1 MIATKKVLVTGGAGF
16 IGSHTVVELLKAGY
30 QPVIVDNFANSKRG
44 VLDRLAIICGEEIPV
59 FECDCR
65 DLSEMIQVFEK
76 VGDLFAV
83 IHFAA
88 FKAVGESV
96 ARPAEYYDN
105 NIGSLARLLMLMA
118 NFGQPGLVFSSSCTV
133 YGQPK
138 ELPVTEDS
146 PIQPASSP
154 YGYTKQVCEQLI
166 NDSVTADRGLRAITL
181 RYFNPIGA
189 HPSGLIGE
197 LPIGTPNNLV
207 PFITQTA
214 AGLREQLSIY
224 GQDYHTE
231 DGTAIRDYIHVV
243 DLARAHVMALEILK
257 NRSETTF
264 NHVANVGTG
273 KGHSVLEAVR
283 AFEKVSGMTLP
294 YSFVD
299 RRPGDV
305 EAVWAA
311 NDPTRLPGWQAELT
325 LEEAMRDA
333 WNWQQMLAQNPL

>member
-1 MIATKKVLVTGGAGF
+1 MIAPKKVLVTGGAGF

-44 VLDRLAIICGEEIPV
+44 VLDRLATVCGEEIPV

-65 DLSEMIQVFEK
+65 DLAELSNVFET
-76 VGDLFAV
+76 VGKLFAV

-118 NFGQPGLVFSSSCTV
+118 AHGQPGLVFSSSCTV

-138 ELPVTEDS
+138 VLPVTEDS

-166 NDSVTADRGLRAITL
+166 NDAVVADRGLRAVTL
-181 RYFNPIGA
+181 RYFNPVGA

-207 PFITQTA
+207 PYITQTA
-214 AGLREQLSIY
+214 AGIRQQLSIY
-224 GQDYHTE
+224 GRDYATP

-243 DLARAHVMALEILK
+243 DLARAHVMALDILQSRTDK
-257 NRSETTF
+257 TF

-273 KGHSVLEAVR
+273 QGRSVLEAVQ
-283 AFEKVSGMTLP
+283 AFEKVTGVPLP
-294 YSFVD
+294 HAFVE

-311 NDPTRLPGWQAELT
+311 NDASRLPGWKAELS
-325 LEEAMRDA
+325 LEDALRDA
-333 WNWQQMLAQNPL
+333 WNWQQSLADNPL

>member
-1 MIATKKVLVTGGAGF
+1 MIAPKKVLVTGGAGF

-30 QPVIVDNFANSKRG
+30 QPIIVDNFANSKRG
-44 VLDRLAIICGEEIPV
+44 ILDRLAAICGEEIPV

-65 DLSEMIQVFEK
+65 DFAEMVHVFEK
-76 VGDLFAV
+76 VGELFAV

-96 ARPAEYYDN
+96 AKPAEYYDN
-105 NIGSLARLLMLMA
+105 NIGSLARLMMLMA

-138 ELPVTEDS
+138 TLPVTEDS

-166 NDSVTADRGLRAITL
+166 NDSVVAERGLRAVTL

-197 LPIGTPNNLV
+197 LPLGTPNNLV
-207 PFITQTA
+207 PYITQTA
-214 AGLREQLSIY
+214 AGIRPKLSIY
-224 GQDYHTE
+224 GKDYATA

-243 DLARAHVMALEILK
+243 DLARAHVMALDILK
-257 NRSETTF
+257 NRTESTF

-273 KGHSVLEAVR
+273 TGHSVLEAVKT
-283 AFEKVSGMTLP
+283 FEKVTEVAVP
-294 YSFVD
+294 YEFVE
-299 RRPGDV
+299 RRSGDV

-311 NDPTRLPGWQAELT
+311 NDAARLPGWKAELS
-325 LEEAMRDA
+325 LEDALRDA
-333 WNWQQMLAQNPL
+333 WNWQCNLAENPL